1 MGATC
6 TATSG
11 TDRGPDSFNRWQDE
25 PPRAALSEA
34 AWIERF
40 EQLYKTYSLPIYCLC
55 LRMTGNPD
63 DAEDLMQ
70 ETFVR
75 LFQKHDTFR
84 GESAFYT
91 WLRRLAINQVLR
103 GFDKAYRRR
112 ETSLEE
118 MAEPNPP
125 AGDPCREF
133 GALDAELQIAVERVC
148 LERALRRLPR
158 GFRRILVLHDVEGY
172 EHAEISVRTGRSI
185 GTSKSQLHKARLRMR
200 ELLYDARPEAP
211 EQPMAA

>member
-6 TATSG
+6 TTTS
-11 TDRGPDSFNRWQDE
+11 RSENGPAVFNRWQNE
-25 PPRAALSEA
+25 PPRPALSEA
-34 AWIERF
+34 AWIKKF
-40 EQLYKTYSLPIYCLC
+40 EKLYKTYSLPIYCLC

-91 WLRRLAINQVLR
+91 WLRRLAINQVLL

-118 MAEPNPP
+118 MEEPNQPT
-125 AGDPCREF
+125 GDVCREF

-158 GFRRILVLHDVEGY
+158 GFRKILVLHDVEGY
-172 EHAEISVRTGRSI
+172 EHSEISLRTGRSI

-200 ELLYDARPEAP
+200 ELLHGARREAP